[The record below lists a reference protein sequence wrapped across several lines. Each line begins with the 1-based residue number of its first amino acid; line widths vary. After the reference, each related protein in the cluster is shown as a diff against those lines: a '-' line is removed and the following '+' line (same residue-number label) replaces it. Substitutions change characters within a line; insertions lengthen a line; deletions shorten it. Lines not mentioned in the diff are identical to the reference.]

1 MAIEFK
7 NLFVSIYRN
16 KDNELIKYI
25 ITLLKEN
32 KYVILYNKQN
42 CYIIQNHS
50 DLIIKHII

>member
-1 MAIEFK
+1 MSKSQRNKIK
-7 NLFVSIYRN
+7 NIN

-42 CYIIQNHS
+42 CYII
-50 DLIIKHII
+50 